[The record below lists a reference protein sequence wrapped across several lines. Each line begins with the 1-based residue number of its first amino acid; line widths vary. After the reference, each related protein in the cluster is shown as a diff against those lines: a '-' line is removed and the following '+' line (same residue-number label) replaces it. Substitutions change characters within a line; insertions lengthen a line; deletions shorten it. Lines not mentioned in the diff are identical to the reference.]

1 MQTTTYLPA
10 RRHPFFTAG
19 LGRNRLVL
27 GATALAAITMVM
39 VAAWQ
44 WSWLIA
50 IGVAPLL
57 LSAAPCAAM
66 CALGLC
72 MHRMGSSSCRS
83 PSAGSPPAPHAPER
97 IEQSPDPTI
106 NQ

>member
-10 RRHPFFTAG
+10 RRNPFFTAG
-19 LGRNRLVL
+19 WGRDRLVL

-50 IGVAPLL
+50 IGVPPLL
-57 LSAAPCAAM
+57 LGVAPCAAM
-66 CALGLC
+66 CALGPC
-72 MHRMGSSSCRS
+72 MHRVGSNSCRS
-83 PSAGSPPAPHAPER
+83 PSA
-97 IEQSPDPTI
+97 DPSCTARS
-106 NQ
+106 

>member
-1 MQTTTYLPA
+1 MHIIPSLPEL
-10 RRHPFFTAG
+10 RRPISIAH

-27 GATALAAITMVM
+27 GAAALAVIASA
-39 VAAWQ
+39 AAWQ

-57 LSAAPCAAM
+57 LSVAPCAAM

-72 MHRMGSSSCRS
+72 MHRVGGSSCRS
-83 PSAGSPPAPHAPER
+83 AGAEPPRTPHDPEP
-97 IEQSPDPTI
+97 IGELSDQTV
-106 NQ
+106 N